1 MTMDHYGMGMATG
14 IGASYS
20 NYSNINSAQMNSG
33 SVNPAHF
40 YGVPSNNESL
50 RVDDM
55 LDFSNAQELFPTA
68 SASALADNS
77 HLIAGQGDQS
87 QTASA
92 RNSVSSYDS
101 FANEFYVPVSIP
113 RKIVSKDNVHC

>member
-1 MTMDHYGMGMATG
+1 MAHQWEMQMTIDHYGMGMATG
-14 IGASYS
+14 IGGSYS
-20 NYSNINSAQMNSG
+20 NYSNINSAQMNSANM
-33 SVNPAHF
+33 NPPYF
-40 YGVPSNNESL
+40 YGVPSNNDGAL

-55 LDFSNAQELFPTA
+55 LDFSHAQELYPTA
-68 SASALADNS
+68 SASALADNG

-113 RKIVSKDNVHC
+113 S